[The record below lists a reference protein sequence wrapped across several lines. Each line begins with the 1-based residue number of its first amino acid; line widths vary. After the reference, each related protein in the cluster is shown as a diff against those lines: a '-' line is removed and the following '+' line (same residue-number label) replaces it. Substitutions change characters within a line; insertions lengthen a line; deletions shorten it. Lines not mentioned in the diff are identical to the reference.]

1 MARHYKWTAVLLPD
15 PARPSLPRL
24 VLCRIPSLPGSPAEP
39 APEHNSSPCSPFRAI
54 CSSSPGSHH
63 GPPTGPAPERKRM
76 KNLRILMKR
85 REQSGSR
92 WSERVAEDPGK
103 SHLGSSGRSPL
114 GSFTRT
120 SPTSGSPHGSLL
132 DSGSSPCS
140 SSRSSSRFSSSSS
153 SRSSSRFSS
162 SSSSRSFSLS
172 FSSSSSSRSS
182 SNSSSSSSSCFWSLV
197 PTAHPTRITLRRR
210 QRTSSSLQS
219 PCELLEPAA
228 PWEAQPV
235 GNVPVKKSI
244 RLLMKKRTQ
253 RGEEVGGRI
262 KCDLSCK
269 KERGE
274 EMRGQYEAQA
284 LVQKSFCVRREMRKE
299 AKKLSR
305 DM

>member
-54 CSSSPGSHH
+54 CSSSPGSQH

-76 KNLRILMKR
+76 KNLRLLMKR

-92 WSERVAEDPGK
+92 WSERVAEDP
-103 SHLGSSGRSPL
+103 
-114 GSFTRT
+114 
-120 SPTSGSPHGSLL
+120 
-132 DSGSSPCS
+132 
-140 SSRSSSRFSSSSS
+140 
-153 SRSSSRFSS
+153 
-162 SSSSRSFSLS
+162 
-172 FSSSSSSRSS
+172 
-182 SNSSSSSSSCFWSLV
+182 
-197 PTAHPTRITLRRR
+197 AHPTRITLRRR

-219 PCELLEPAA
+219 PRELLEPAA